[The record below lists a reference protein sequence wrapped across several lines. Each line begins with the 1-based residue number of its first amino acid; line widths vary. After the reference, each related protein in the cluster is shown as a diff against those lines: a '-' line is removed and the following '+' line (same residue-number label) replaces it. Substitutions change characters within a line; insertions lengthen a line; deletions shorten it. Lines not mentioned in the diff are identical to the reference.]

1 MADILDI
8 KDIYVAVKDSN
19 DNHQV
24 IEIKNEAD
32 IDDQAQLDDKFEVIH
47 EEEVEYVKPWK
58 IEQYDRALEEAIS
71 KIKGVK
77 DFSEQD
83 LKELS
88 AEIRRLGKYRKLYLL
103 KRNLK
108 HL

>member
-1 MADILDI
+1 MADILDM
-8 KDIYVAVKDSN
+8 KDIYVAVKDPN

-24 IEIKNEAD
+24 IESKNETD
-32 IDDQAQLDDKFEVIH
+32 LDDQAQMDDKFEVIH
-47 EEEVEYVKPWK
+47 EEEVEYVKPRK

-88 AEIRRLGKYRKLYLL
+88 DEIRRLGKYR
-103 KRNLK
+103 N
-108 HL
+108 